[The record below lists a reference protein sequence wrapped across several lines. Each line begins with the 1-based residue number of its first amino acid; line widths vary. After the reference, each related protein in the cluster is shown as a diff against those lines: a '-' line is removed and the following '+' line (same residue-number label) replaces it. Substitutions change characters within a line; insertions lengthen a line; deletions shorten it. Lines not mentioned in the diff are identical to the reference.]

1 MIPLRIHNIIDYV
14 IAAVLVLTP
23 YVLGFSSVDAARNV
37 FGILGVS
44 LAVYSLITDYR
55 YSIAKIVPLGVHM
68 AMDVITGVVLMLAPS
83 IFGYSSQITGT
94 QFGAHFVLGLGAVA
108 LVALTYP
115 KSGRVTRARTEKP
128 ELRRVA

>member
-1 MIPLRIHNIIDYV
+1 MIPLRIHNILDYV
-14 IAAVLVLTP
+14 IAAVLIFTP
-23 YVLGFSSVDAARNV
+23 YLLGFSSLNAARNV

-68 AMDVITGVVLMLAPS
+68 AMDVVTGFGLMLAPS
-83 IFGYSSQITGT
+83 IFGYSSLITGT
-94 QFGAHFVLGLGAVA
+94 QFGAHFVLGLGAVV

-115 KSGRVTRARTEKP
+115 KSGRVIRAKSEKP